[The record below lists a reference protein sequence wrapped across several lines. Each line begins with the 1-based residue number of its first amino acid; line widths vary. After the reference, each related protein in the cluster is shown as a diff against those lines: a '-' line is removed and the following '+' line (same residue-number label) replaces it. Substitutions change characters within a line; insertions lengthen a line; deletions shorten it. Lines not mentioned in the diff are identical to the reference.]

1 MAVWCSDLFM
11 FFFPVNCLVCK
22 KKLSSPGE
30 VLCLEC
36 EFKLPRTGFRDPVNN
51 PVSQAF
57 WGRVPVEMA
66 TSLFRF
72 EKGSAYQGLL
82 HDLKY
87 RGNLR
92 AGLYL
97 GRLLG
102 NELIHSSFSSCDLII
117 PVPIH
122 RKRLKE
128 RGFNQSEIIASGTSQ
143 VTGIPLV
150 TNLLIRSVHH
160 HSQTTMGRYDRFE
173 NISGNFRISRNAPDV
188 NGKKILLVDDVV
200 TTGST
205 LEACSLELLKCFQC
219 LIYIATVSYA

>member
-1 MAVWCSDLFM
+1 MWWTDLFM
-11 FFFPVNCLVCK
+11 FFLPVNCLVCK
-22 KKLSSPGE
+22 KKLSSPRE

-36 EFKLPRTGFRDPVNN
+36 EFNLPRTEFHDPVNN
-51 PVSQAF
+51 PVSRAF
-57 WGRVPVEMA
+57 WGRVPVEMG
-66 TSLFRF
+66 TSLLRF

-87 RGNLR
+87 RRNLR

-102 NELIHSSFSSCDLII
+102 NEIIHSSFSSCDVII

-122 RKRLKE
+122 RKRLKK
-128 RGFNQSEIIASGTSQ
+128 RGFNQSDIIAAGTSEI
-143 VTGIPLV
+143 TGIPVV

-160 HSQTTMGRYDRFE
+160 HSQTSMGRYDRYE
-173 NISGNFRISRNAPDV
+173 NISGNFRINHNAPDM
-188 NGKKILLVDDVV
+188 NEKKILLVDDVI

-205 LEACSLELLKCFQC
+205 LEACSFELLRNFKCM
-219 LIYIATVSYA
+219 IYIATVSMA

>member
-1 MAVWCSDLFM
+1 MWWTDLLMLFL
-11 FFFPVNCLVCK
+11 PVNCLVCQ

-36 EFKLPRTGFRDPVNN
+36 EFNLPRARFHDPVNN
-51 PVSQAF
+51 PVSRSF
-57 WGRVPVEMA
+57 WGRVPVEMG
-66 TSLFRF
+66 TSLLRF

-102 NELIHSSFSSCDLII
+102 NEIIHSSFSACDVII
-117 PVPIH
+117 PVPVH
-122 RKRLKE
+122 RKRLQK
-128 RGFNQSEIIASGTSQ
+128 RGFNQSEIIATGTSEI
-143 VTGIPLV
+143 TGIPLV

-160 HSQTTMGRYDRFE
+160 HSQTSMGRYDRYE
-173 NISGNFRISRNAPDV
+173 NISGNFRIHHNAAPETAC
-188 NGKKILLVDDVV
+188 DDCA
-200 TTGST
+200 
-205 LEACSLELLKCFQC
+205 LPAPAL
-219 LIYIATVSYA
+219 